1 MSLPDALANCLVLNT
16 VAAAR
21 TLLRRGDAAFKPF
34 GVTVQQFSL
43 LAAIRFNPETPV
55 AVLARRI
62 LLDRTSLTRNLD
74 LLEQKNLVERVADTD
89 TSARLCRLTQDG
101 SVLLDQLLDVWQ
113 RAQADIRDGFDETEA
128 DTYLRL
134 VKHFARGK

>member
-1 MSLPDALANCLVLNT
+1 MSLPDDLANCLVLNT

-21 TLLRRGDAAFKPF
+21 TLLRRGDAGFRPF

-55 AVLARRI
+55 AVLAKRI

-74 LLEQKNLVERVADTD
+74 LLEQRALVERVPGSDGN
-89 TSARLCRLTQDG
+89 ARLCRLTDAG
-101 SVLLDQLLDVWQ
+101 SVLLDQLFDVWKQ
-113 RAQADIRDGFDETEA
+113 AQTDMLDGFGEA
-128 DTYLRL
+128 EAETYLR
-134 VKHFARGK
+134 VAKHFARGE

>member
-1 MSLPDALANCLVLNT
+1 MLNT

-21 TLLRRGDAAFKPF
+21 TLLRRGDAAFQAPF

-74 LLEQKNLVERVADTD
+74 LLEQKNLVERVAGTD